1 MYIITLI
8 ILYVIYECDEV
19 NQQIIT
25 WKLDGYSKIEIL
37 KKWLRIFFEALILK
51 LYGLIRTKIVTEI
64 NPIFCNCSL
73 KQTRGLLTNI
83 RNVVPLNK
91 SENTIDSN
99 FPAVTFSAE

>member
-1 MYIITLI
+1 MKARRVFQNRNFEEMT
-8 ILYVIYECDEV
+8 
-19 NQQIIT
+19 
-25 WKLDGYSKIEIL
+25 SH
-37 KKWLRIFFEALILK
+37 FFEALILK

-91 SENTIDSN
+91 SENTNDSN

>member
-37 KKWLRIFFEALILK
+37 KKWLRIFFWGANIEALWSDPHK
-51 LYGLIRTKIVTEI
+51 NRDG
-64 NPIFCNCSL
+64 
-73 KQTRGLLTNI
+73 
-83 RNVVPLNK
+83 NK
-91 SENTIDSN
+91 SYLL
-99 FPAVTFSAE
+99 

>member
-1 MYIITLI
+1 MKARRVFQNRNFEEMT
-8 ILYVIYECDEV
+8 
-19 NQQIIT
+19 
-25 WKLDGYSKIEIL
+25 SHF
-37 KKWLRIFFEALILK
+37 FFEALILK

-91 SENTIDSN
+91 SENTNDSN